1 MSVTIDSSNGLKGRK
16 IRIKPTHI
24 RLFYC
29 RMSMAADSRS
39 PKLPEKVNEN
49 VIIKATKYAD

>member
-29 RMSMAADSRS
+29 RMSMAADRS
-39 PKLPEKVNEN
+39 PKLPEKVNEKA
-49 VIIKATKYAD
+49 IIKATKYAD